1 MWFQNSKKRAR
12 ICPLFKLYVNVRR
25 REQQQALAR
34 YRERERE
41 KQNILQAIYFICI
54 QNLGT
59 THNHTLQLIDS
70 PSFVFSVFAR
80 ENIFFIYLY
89 FYIKAYFSQTFQ
101 PFKYYYLRLI
111 VFVLSTFKHQ
121 QNQKFSPREEIVKRV
136 VEIPRRID
144 QVVICLKSK

>member
-41 KQNILQAIYFICI
+41 AKHLTSNIFYMYLEFRNYTQP
-54 QNLGT
+54 
-59 THNHTLQLIDS
+59 HTLADRLPLFCVQC
-70 PSFVFSVFAR
+70 FRQR
-80 ENIFFIYLY
+80 EYFFIYLY